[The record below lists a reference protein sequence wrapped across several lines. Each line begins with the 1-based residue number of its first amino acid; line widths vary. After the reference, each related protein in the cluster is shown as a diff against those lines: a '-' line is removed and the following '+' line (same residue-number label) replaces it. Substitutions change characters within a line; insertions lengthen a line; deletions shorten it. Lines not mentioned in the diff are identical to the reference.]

1 MLLLGQGCTTV
12 SSSITLP
19 AAATLM
25 SSAGGL
31 DTGYRLTVAARDG
44 WLYSVRGGA
53 LSKTV
58 IQLDSQ
64 PVGLVSGAT
73 TSPLLATCRT
83 LQGLCNDSWPVVL
96 PAESTMQGDVFW
108 SGYRVEGT
116 LQITA
121 WLCAVCWKHVF
132 QPTLCVLSSTAAW

>member
-1 MLLLGQGCTTV
+1 MAQLVVGTEDSRVLLLGQGCTTV

-31 DTGYRLTVAARDG
+31 DTGYRVTVAARDG

-58 IQLDSQ
+58 IQLDSL
-64 PVGLVSGAT
+64 PVGLVSGT
-73 TSPLLATCRT
+73 TSPLLAT
-83 LQGLCNDSWPVVL
+83 LQDTSGALQCL
-96 PAESTMQGDVFW
+96 STCCVARKGQH
-108 SGYRVEGT
+108 
-116 LQITA
+116 A
-121 WLCAVCWKHVF
+121 W
-132 QPTLCVLSSTAAW
+132 